1 MSVKKT
7 EFKIELILLACFVF
21 LFVRA
26 LPVANREGHGE
37 KDKQTPVI
45 AGEQTEQAESSMLVV
60 EFVEGNDML
69 LAREAGVF
77 IATPTPVPTQVP
89 TEVPTQVPTAVPT
102 ATPMPTYTPEP
113 ETFIRVADII
123 GKKYILEDLQDI
135 TYLKDNLYI
144 VNASTKMTAEEFDT
158 DYFIS
163 KDLSLTAPEDSDTP
177 QILIFHT
184 HASEGFADSRPGESA
199 DTVVGVGDLL
209 TRILQEKY
217 GYNVL
222 HDTTVFD
229 RKNGKDNRNYAYNDA
244 LDYVEKLLEE
254 NPSIE
259 VVIDLHRD
267 AGTKRVATING
278 KPTAKVMLFNG
289 LCRNTNGKLTY
300 LPNDNLKDNLA
311 FSFQMKLIGDEMY
324 PGLMNRIFLKDYR
337 YNMHLA
343 GRFLLVEL
351 GTEKNTV
358 EEALNA
364 MEPLADVLHQVLGG

>member
-21 LFVRA
+21 LFVKA

-77 IATPTPVPTQVP
+77 IATPTQVPTQVP
-89 TEVPTQVPTAVPT
+89 TEVPT
-102 ATPMPTYTPEP
+102 PTYTPEP
-113 ETFIRVADII
+113 ETSIRVADII

-244 LDYVEKLLEE
+244 LDYLEKLLEE